1 MFIIQDN
8 EFILLVLRSLLI
20 AMLYKY
26 ILINVESYIDC
37 CSPSLCDRL
46 VLMPF
51 SDTNHG
57 PVIFIVN
64 HLVTL

>member
-8 EFILLVLRSLLI
+8 EFMLLFLRSLLI

-26 ILINVESYIDC
+26 ILINVGFYIDC
-37 CSPSLCDRL
+37 CSPSLCNQL

-57 PVIFIVN
+57 HIIFIVN
-64 HLVTL
+64 NLVTL